1 MRVLV
6 IDDEPDVLLV
16 CRVNLQAAGH
26 DVLEAPDGETGLE
39 LALQKDPEVI
49 VLDVMLP
56 GRDGLSILGDLSA
69 DERTVETPVILLS
82 AKTQDED
89 VMAGWQAG
97 CTEYVTKPFMPA
109 DLMATI
115 DRVARMSTSERR
127 ERRERELARLSRGL

>member
-16 CRVNLQAAGH
+16 CRVNFQAAGH
-26 DVLEAPDGETGLE
+26 DVLEATDGESGLE
-39 LALQKDPEVI
+39 LALERDPEVI

-69 DERTVETPVILLS
+69 DERTVDTPVILLT

-89 VMAGWQAG
+89 VVAGWQAG
-97 CTEYVTKPFMPA
+97 CAEYVTKPFAPA
-109 DLMATI
+109 DLVATI

>member
-16 CRVNLQAAGH
+16 CRVNFLAAGH
-26 DVLEAPDGETGLE
+26 DVLEATDGETGLE

-69 DERTVETPVILLS
+69 DERTVDTPVILLT

-89 VMAGWQAG
+89 VVAGWQAG
-97 CTEYVTKPFMPA
+97 CTEYVTKPFVPA
-109 DLMATI
+109 DLVATV
-115 DRVARMSTSERR
+115 DRVARMSTDERR

>member
-26 DVLEAPDGETGLE
+26 DVLEATDGESGLG

-69 DERTVETPVILLS
+69 DERTTETPVILLS

-89 VMAGWQAG
+89 LVAGWQAG

-109 DLMATI
+109 DLVATV

>member
-16 CRVNLQAAGH
+16 CRVNLQVAGH
-26 DVLEAPDGETGLE
+26 DVLEAPDGESGLQ
-39 LALQKDPEVI
+39 LALERDPEVI

-56 GRDGLSILGDLSA
+56 GRDGLSILGDLSK
-69 DERTVETPVILLS
+69 DERTVETPVILLT

-89 VMAGWQAG
+89 VLAGWQAG
-97 CTEYVTKPFMPA
+97 CTEYVTKPFVPA
-109 DLMATI
+109 DLVATI

-127 ERRERELARLSRGL
+127 ERRELELARLSRDL

>member
-26 DVLEAPDGETGLE
+26 DVLEAPDGESGLE

-109 DLMATI
+109 DLVATI

>member
-1 MRVLV
+1 VRVLV

-26 DVLEAPDGETGLE
+26 DVLEAPDGESGLE
-39 LALQKDPEVI
+39 LAFEKDPEVI

-56 GRDGLSILGDLSA
+56 GRDGLSIIGDLSA

-89 VMAGWQAG
+89 VLAGWQAG
-97 CTEYVTKPFMPA
+97 CTEYVTKPFLPA
-109 DLMATI
+109 DLLATI

-127 ERRERELARLSRGL
+127 ERRERELARLSRDL

>member
-26 DVLEAPDGETGLE
+26 DVLEAPDGESGLV
-39 LALQKDPEVI
+39 LARERDPEVI

-69 DERTVETPVILLS
+69 DERTVETPVILLT

-89 VMAGWQAG
+89 VLAGWQAG
-97 CTEYVTKPFMPA
+97 CTEYVTKPFAPA
-109 DLMATI
+109 DLVATI
-115 DRVARMSTSERR
+115 ERVARMSASERR
-127 ERRERELARLSRGL
+127 DRRELELARLSRDL

>member
-26 DVLEAPDGETGLE
+26 EVLEATNGEIGLE
-39 LALQKDPEVI
+39 LALEGDPEVI

-56 GRDGLSILGDLSA
+56 GRDGLTILGDLSA
-69 DERTVETPVILLS
+69 DERTAETPVILLT

-89 VMAGWQAG
+89 MIAGWQAG
-97 CTEYVTKPFMPA
+97 CTEYLTKPFLPA
-109 DLMATI
+109 NLVETV
-115 DRVARMSTSERR
+115 DRVARMSASERR
-127 ERRERELARLSRGL
+127 ERRELELARLSRGL

>member
-26 DVLEAPDGETGLE
+26 DVLEALDGETGLQ
-39 LALQKDPEVI
+39 LALEKDPEVI

-69 DERTVETPVILLS
+69 DERTAETPVILLT

-97 CTEYVTKPFMPA
+97 CTEYLTKPFLPA
-109 DLMATI
+109 NLVETV
-115 DRVARMSTSERR
+115 DRVARMSASERR
-127 ERRERELARLSRGL
+127 ERRERELARLQGGL